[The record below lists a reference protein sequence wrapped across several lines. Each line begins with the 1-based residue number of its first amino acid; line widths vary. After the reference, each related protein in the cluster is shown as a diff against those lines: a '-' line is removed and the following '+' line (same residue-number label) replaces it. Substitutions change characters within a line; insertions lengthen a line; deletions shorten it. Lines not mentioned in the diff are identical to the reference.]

1 MHRPTI
7 DMASTD
13 TFLLPQV
20 NRMTISGIIAY
31 LMASSTIAGTTAAKA
46 ALCRIVF
53 GTGVVAALVSMSAV
67 TSNFQKFFGDRNS
80 SRTG

>member
-53 GTGVVAALVSMSAV
+53 GAGAVTAMVAVSAV
-67 TSNFQKFFGDRNS
+67 TSHFQKFFGGRNS
-80 SRTG
+80 PRTR